1 MFGKKHFG
9 ELEALAQTHLHCQ
22 TNGSHHEKGV
32 GEWWGALVCQLACT
46 FPAFDLPFAPQD
58 SLQVELLEVVDEWPQ
73 AADHRPLQGRY
84 AGQHARAWRTD
95 GTVRW
100 IKKEGGKKKAIRPS
114 GCDWG
119 AAH

>member
-1 MFGKKHFG
+1 MGG
-9 ELEALAQTHLHCQ
+9 T
-22 TNGSHHEKGV
+22 
-32 GEWWGALVCQLACT
+32 LVCQLACT
-46 FPAFDLPFAPQD
+46 VPAFHLPFAPQD

-95 GTVRW
+95 DTVRW
-100 IKKEGGKKKAIRPS
+100 IKKRRKQKKAMRHS